1 MTGDR
6 DKFLTLREE
15 RDGSVSFGN
24 DDSSKIIGKGT
35 VRIGNKNEKAE
46 NVLLVEDM
54 KHNLLSVSQMC
65 DQGHKVTFD
74 SQKCEIR
81 KEGLGKLVA
90 TAARTSSN
98 IYVLSEIGNEKCCL
112 GKEDESWL
120 WHRRMGHMHFDI
132 LVKVSKR
139 EAVREMP
146 HITKPT
152 NTLCKHCQQGKQTK
166 TKFKSKEYSTTKPLE
181 IMHTDLVGPTT
192 TKGLKGERYFM
203 LLVDDYTRMTVVCF
217 LKNKSEAFENF
228 KIYKEMVD
236 NEMDSRFK
244 CLRSDNGGEFTSK
257 EFMDYCNNH
266 GIKRQFSVART
277 PQQNGVV
284 ERKNRTVQEMAR
296 TMIMD

>member
-1 MTGDR
+1 MFKIIVGDR
-6 DKFLTLREE
+6 DKFLTLRKE

-24 DDSSKIIGKGT
+24 DDSSKIIGKCI
-35 VRIGNKNEKAE
+35 VRIGNKNEKEE

-81 KEGLGKLVA
+81 KDGSEKLVA
-90 TAARTSSN
+90 MAARTSSN

-120 WHRRMGHMHFDI
+120 GHRRMGHMHFDN

-146 HITKPT
+146 QITKPT

-166 TKFKSKEYSTTKPLE
+166 TRFKSKEYSTTQPLE
-181 IMHTDLVGPTT
+181 IVHTDLVGP
-192 TKGLKGERYFM
+192 
-203 LLVDDYTRMTVVCF
+203 
-217 LKNKSEAFENF
+217 N
-228 KIYKEMVD
+228 
-236 NEMDSRFK
+236 
-244 CLRSDNGGEFTSK
+244 TSK
-257 EFMDYCNNH
+257 
-266 GIKRQFSVART
+266 
-277 PQQNGVV
+277 
-284 ERKNRTVQEMAR
+284 
-296 TMIMD
+296 